1 MRISGRILMGLIMVL
16 LLSISVTF
24 AQSNYYEVQEQEIT
38 KDFVQGKYP
47 VVQNSNILVKSK
59 INNKISKII
68 NNFEQ
73 DIQEVNNKGTETT
86 GFVSYEV
93 KANSENV
100 FSVIINCSTMYKGAA
115 HPNTYSYGLSFD
127 ENGELIQFAQV
138 INEANLQGCDK
149 YSIANL
155 NKAIYEQIGDN
166 LYNFHKEVEVFPKEF
181 YLDENMNLHVLFQRY
196 DITPYAVGLVD
207 INLQ

>member
-1 MRISGRILMGLIMVL
+1 MRISGKVLMGLIMVL
-16 LLSISVTF
+16 LLSMSVTF
-24 AQSNYYEVQEQEIT
+24 AQSNYYEIQEQEIT

-59 INNKISKII
+59 INNEISKII

-73 DIQEVNNKGTETT
+73 DIQEVNNKGTEAT
-86 GFVSYEV
+86 GFVGYEV

-127 ENGELIQFAQV
+127 ESGNLIQFSQV
-138 INEANLQGCDK
+138 INEANLQGSDK

-155 NKAIYEQIGDN
+155 NKAIYEQVGDN

-181 YLDENMNLHVLFQRY
+181 YLDENMDLHVLFQRY
-196 DITPYAVGLVD
+196 EITPYAVGLVD

>member
-1 MRISGRILMGLIMVL
+1 MRMSWKILMGLIMVL
-16 LLSISVTF
+16 LLSMSVTF

-38 KDFVQGKYP
+38 ENFIQGKYP

-59 INNKISKII
+59 INNEINKIV

-86 GFVSYEV
+86 GFVGYEV
-93 KANSENV
+93 KANSENI

-127 ENGELIQFAQV
+127 ESGNLIQFSQV
-138 INEANLQGCDK
+138 INEANLQGSDK

-155 NKAIYEQIGDN
+155 NKAIYEQVGDN

-181 YLDENMNLHVLFQRY
+181 YLDENMDLHVLFQRY
-196 DITPYAVGLVD
+196 EITPYAVGLVD